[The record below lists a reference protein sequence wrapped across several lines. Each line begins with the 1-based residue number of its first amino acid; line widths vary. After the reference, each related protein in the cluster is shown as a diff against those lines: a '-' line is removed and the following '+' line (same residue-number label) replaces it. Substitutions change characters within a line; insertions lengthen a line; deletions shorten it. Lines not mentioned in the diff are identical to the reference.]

1 MICCVHSIEGWR
13 GVIHRVSRP
22 WFITPQRN
30 SRAPS
35 ERTRDAHAARAK
47 PARDT
52 KAPQMSRSID
62 LRPPWPGNYTARPS
76 VCASVSGWST
86 HDAYPQR
93 SPLAT
98 IDYLARHVAGRS
110 FCELGSRHGDISA
123 CLKPH
128 ARGVTVLE
136 YQASYCDAIRRRGLE
151 VVCESIYKVAEA
163 NPFRFPI
170 ADVYFFWV
178 PHLAVERWLKLLLNA
193 SRSFPHAAT
202 AFVQLDSTNELEA
215 PHVARL
221 ARRYHA
227 AEVAPIFHE
236 EGNRGLR
243 LAGDQCTPRPGPAW
257 PSASDRGRASKVG
270 GCTTTRGLM
279 HILRFEL
286 KGRSSHAPN
295 RCISR

>member
-1 MICCVHSIEGWR
+1 MRE
-13 GVIHRVSRP
+13 
-22 WFITPQRN
+22 N
-30 SRAPS
+30 
-35 ERTRDAHAARAK
+35 
-47 PARDT
+47 
-52 KAPQMSRSID
+52 ID
-62 LRPPWPGNYTARPS
+62 LRPPWPGNYTARPP
-76 VCASVSGWST
+76 VCASVRGWST
-86 HDAYPQR
+86 HDKYPQR

-128 ARGVTVLE
+128 ARSVTVLE

-178 PHLAVERWLKLLLNA
+178 PHVAVERWLKLLLNV

-221 ARRYHA
+221 ARRYRA

-243 LAGDQCTPRPGPAW
+243 LAGDQCTPRPGPYL
-257 PSASDRGRASKVG
+257 ASDGGRASSARGG

-286 KGRSSHAPN
+286 NGRSSHMQEPN
-295 RCISR
+295 RYRNR